1 MTPQE
6 RSKMTKAKLRA
17 KKAAEERAAKK
28 KVRGATG
35 EYGFGVNTINHKFCL
50 SISKKAK
57 TMKEICSEEWNPKER
72 THYGFFNKLK
82 SQKLANRTKDAK
94 MFMLGSKADPKNKK

>member
-28 KVRGATG
+28 NLNVYSVLIEASL
-35 EYGFGVNTINHKFCL
+35 IL
-50 SISKKAK
+50 ISI
-57 TMKEICSEEWNPKER
+57 
-72 THYGFFNKLK
+72 Y
-82 SQKLANRTKDAK
+82 
-94 MFMLGSKADPKNKK
+94 